1 MRCSY
6 WWAAGR
12 AASHRRWLL
21 ALPLTGLLPTI
32 RPAVRPGSWHVGRPE
47 LHHRPVL
54 LCCHNGRDRLGS
66 VARRRHSI
74 YRRGVRAS
82 REPLS
87 AHSTS
92 ARHSTRNQVMR
103 ILEKNPGVVPAHPN
117 HPRGS
122 PDGYWVKF
130 SVFSAR
136 CREFLPNLV
145 SRSCQTRLRTLSVD
159 RGGERA
165 RAHGHGVASKSPTTS
180 GATSCGARKRQST
193 FPAPS
198 R

>member
-1 MRCSY
+1 MQ
-6 WWAAGR
+6 
-12 AASHRRWLL
+12 LFE
-21 ALPLTGLLPTI
+21 TGG
-32 RPAVRPGSWHVGRPE
+32 VVGREVVVGCGGP
-47 LHHRPVL
+47 
-54 LCCHNGRDRLGS
+54 
-66 VARRRHSI
+66 AR
-74 YRRGVRAS
+74 VRAVGGS
-82 REPLS
+82 FPRWGSCRGGAATQRGLDWGRCTTRDGLQDASWLNDNTSSVPRQGTSCAHAEAPTSPTRERS
-87 AHSTS
+87 A
-92 ARHSTRNQVMR
+92 HSTRNQVMR